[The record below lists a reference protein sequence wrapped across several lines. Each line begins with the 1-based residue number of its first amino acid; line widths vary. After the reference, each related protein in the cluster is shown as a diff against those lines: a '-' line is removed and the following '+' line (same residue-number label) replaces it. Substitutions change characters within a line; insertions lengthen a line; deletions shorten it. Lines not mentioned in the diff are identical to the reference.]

1 MLNPDIKVNCF
12 PLKFQKSF
20 TYFIDKISR
29 ISQKV
34 LSENKHEILKFRY
47 YYCFVQKNWPLTR

>member
-20 TYFIDKISR
+20 TYFINKISR
-29 ISQKV
+29 ITQKV
-34 LSENKHEILKFRY
+34 SSENKHEILKFRY
-47 YYCFVQKNWPLTR
+47 YYCFVQKN